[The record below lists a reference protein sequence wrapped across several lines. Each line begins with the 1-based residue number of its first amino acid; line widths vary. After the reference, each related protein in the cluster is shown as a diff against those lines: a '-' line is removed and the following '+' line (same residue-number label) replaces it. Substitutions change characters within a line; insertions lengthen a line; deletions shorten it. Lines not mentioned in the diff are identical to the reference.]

1 MDLYRPSAEK
11 NEEWQMMFYIT
22 LMFYDDD
29 NYTKSVHDAVLA
41 EEEAERLKKMNCNS
55 VDGETK

>member
-1 MDLYRPSAEK
+1 MDLYRPNAEK

-29 NYTKSVHDAVLA
+29 NYTKAVHDAVLA
-41 EEEAERLKKMNCNS
+41 EEEAERLQK
-55 VDGETK
+55 